1 MDDKRFSIRH
11 LTRVSIGAVLCAA
24 LLLVGVSPTS
34 LPAAHAAQ
42 PASTFH
48 SLLASLPTDES
59 PSLHSGYVRSH
70 FKLWLDTDRDGCNTR
85 AEVLIAEALAALT
98 QHGRCTIDSGS
109 WYSPYD
115 GVTLTSARK
124 VDIDH
129 MVPLKE
135 AWLSGAYRWDAAT
148 RASFAND
155 LGYPAALIAV
165 SASSNRSKSDRDPA
179 AWMPSNA
186 GFRCEYAAIWVAVK
200 YRWSLTVD
208 SAERNT
214 LANTLANCAEIAA
227 PVPDKVIVTFSP
239 ENAASD
245 ANRNTVT
252 EPALPT
258 GGTRG
263 SGDGV
268 TDPDYGTCAAA
279 HAAGRGPYYQAID
292 PEYGFYRDRD
302 KDGMVCE

>member
-1 MDDKRFSIRH
+1 MQHQRGWKRRVVTVVTAATMSI
-11 LTRVSIGAVLCAA
+11 SIVLGVTPAV
-24 LLLVGVSPTS
+24 
-34 LPAAHAAQ
+34 HAAQ
-42 PASTFH
+42 PASNFST
-48 SLLASLPTDES
+48 LLASLPTDEA
-59 PSLHSGYVRSH
+59 PAEHSGYVRSL
-70 FKLWLDTDRDGCNTR
+70 FKLWLDSDRDGCNTR
-85 AEVLIAEALAALT
+85 AEVLISEALAALT

-129 MVPLKE
+129 MIPLKE

-155 LGYPAALIAV
+155 LGYPASLIAV
-165 SASSNRSKSDRDPA
+165 SASSNRSKSDRDPS

-186 GFRCEYAAIWVAVK
+186 GFLCEYAAIWVAVK

-214 LANTLANCAEIAA
+214 LANTLANCGEIAA
-227 PVPDKVIVTFSP
+227 PIPEKVIVTYAQERAIADPNGNSVSQP
-239 ENAASD
+239 AA
-245 ANRNTVT
+245 
-252 EPALPT
+252 PA

-279 HAAGRGPYYQAID
+279 NAAGRGPYYQTID
-292 PEYGFYRDRD
+292 PEYDFYRDRD